1 MYIKP
6 IAPTKISAYTA
17 TSALGRGKAAMLAA
31 VKEGLSGLR
40 PLTADDCKY
49 LSLTGHL
56 ATWVGCVEGLDAPLP
71 ESWAR
76 WDCRNNRLAWLGLQ
90 ADGFLEAV
98 ADARR
103 RHGSDRVAVVMGT
116 TTGSIGATESAY
128 QARTIDGH
136 FPEHMHNAPLHTLH
150 ALGAFV
156 QEALALDGPCF
167 TLSTACSS
175 SAKAFCSAERL
186 LRVGVADAV
195 VVGGVDTLCGSTLFG
210 FHALQLVSPD
220 PCEPFG
226 TQRRGLNLG
235 EAAGFA
241 LLEKGPGALQ
251 LLGHGESSDA
261 HHLSAPHPQ
270 GRGAEAALDGALA
283 RAGLDADAVDFLH
296 LHGTAT
302 PLNDDVEAALVNR
315 RFGVRTHASSTKG
328 MVGHTLGAAGMM
340 GSTFSLLAI
349 ETGLMPGT
357 VHTREVDPACGTLIR
372 RQSAQGDVRVAATH
386 AFGFGGSNCV
396 LVWGRGEGGSQ
407 PLVQAPCSA

>member
-1 MYIKP
+1 M
-6 IAPTKISAYTA
+6 
-17 TSALGRGKAAMLAA
+17 
-31 VKEGLSGLR
+31 
-40 PLTADDCKY
+40 
-49 LSLTGHL
+49 
-56 ATWVGCVEGLDAPLP
+56 EGLDAPLP
-71 ESWAR
+71 GAWSL

-90 ADGFLEAV
+90 ADGFLDAV
-98 ADARR
+98 NSARE
-103 RHGSDRVAVVMGT
+103 RHGPDRVAVVMGT
-116 TTGSIGATESAY
+116 TTGSVGATEAAY
-128 QARTIDGH
+128 QARHARGR
-136 FPEHMHNAPLHTLH
+136 FPDHMQNAPLHTLH

-156 QEALALDGPCF
+156 QEALALGGPCF

-226 TQRRGLNLG
+226 THRRGLNLG

-251 LLGHGESSDA
+251 LLGYGESSDA

-270 GRGAEAALDGALA
+270 GRGAEAALDDALA
-283 RAGLDADAVDFLH
+283 RAGLDTDAIDFLH

-302 PLNDDVEAALVNR
+302 PRNDEVEAALVNR
-315 RFGVRTHASSTKG
+315 RFGERTHASSTKG
-328 MVGHTLGAAGMM
+328 MVGHTLGAAGVM
-340 GSTFSLLAI
+340 GGAFSLLAI

-357 VHTREVDPACGTLIR
+357 VNTREVDPACGTRIR
-372 RQSAQGDVRVAATH
+372 RQSAQGDVRVAASH

-396 LVWGRGEGGSQ
+396 LLWGRGEETTPSPAG
-407 PLVQAPCSA
+407 AT

>member
-1 MYIKP
+1 MLKP
-6 IAPTKISAYTA
+6 IAPTRITAYTA
-17 TSALGRGKAAMLAA
+17 TSALGRGKAALISAA
-31 VKEGLSGLR
+31 QEERSGLR
-40 PLTADDCKY
+40 PLSVADHKA
-49 LSLTGHL
+49 LSLVAPL
-56 ATWVGCVEGLDAPLP
+56 STWVGCVDELDAPLP
-71 ESWAR
+71 PAWSH

-90 ADGFLEAV
+90 ADGFLDAVIEA
-98 ADARR
+98 RQ

-116 TTGSIGATESAY
+116 TTGSVGATEAAY
-128 QARTIDGH
+128 QARNASGH
-136 FPEHMHNAPLHTLH
+136 FPDQMHNAPLHTLQ

-226 TQRRGLNLG
+226 THRRGLNLG

-241 LLEKGPGALQ
+241 LLEKGAGALQ
-251 LLGHGESSDA
+251 LLGYGESSDA

-270 GRGAEAALDGALA
+270 GRGAEAALDDALA
-283 RAGLDADAVDFLH
+283 RAGLDTEAIDFLH

-302 PLNDDVEAALVNR
+302 PLNDEVEAALVSR
-315 RFGVRTHASSTKG
+315 RFGTRTHASSTKG
-328 MVGHTLGAAGMM
+328 MVGHTLGAAGVM

-357 VHTREVDPACGTLIR
+357 VNTREVDPACGTRIR
-372 RQSAQGDVRVAATH
+372 CRSAQDDVQVAASH

-396 LVWGRGEGGSQ
+396 LVWGRGDGNARS
-407 PLVQAPCSA
+407 LVSSA